1 MPARLRLGEDP
12 RGEPIRVANPLS
24 LDHSQLRTTLLGSL
38 LDTARYN
45 LDRGAERVALSES
58 GRAYL
63 RDGPSDVFV
72 GDRPAP
78 AYEPHRIACLAVG
91 PAAPASW
98 RGDTGN
104 ADFYSLKAALE
115 ALAAQLDAELT
126 VEPGAEPFLHPGRAA
141 KVLLGGA
148 EAGWL
153 GEVHPLVCRAWD
165 IEAAA
170 GFEIDFAAL
179 ADASSLGREQY
190 QDVTSYP
197 AVLRD
202 LAVVVDEDVPA
213 AQVRETVLAGGGELL
228 GSAEVF
234 DLYRGEQV
242 GEGNKSLALRLEF
255 RSPDRTLTDEEVGK
269 LREQIKDALA
279 RETGGSLRE

>member
-1 MPARLRLGEDP
+1 MPARLRLGQDP
-12 RGEPIRVANPLS
+12 RGEPIRISNPLS

-63 RDGPSDVFV
+63 RDGPSDGFA
-72 GDRPAP
+72 GNRPAP

-91 PAAPASW
+91 PVAPASW
-98 RGDTGN
+98 RGDPGN
-104 ADFYSLKAALE
+104 ADFFSLKGALE
-115 ALAAQLDAELT
+115 ALAAQLGSELA

-148 EAGWL
+148 DAGWL

-165 IEAAA
+165 IEAAT

-179 ADASSLGREQY
+179 AAASSLGREQY
-190 QDVTSYP
+190 QDVTSFP
-197 AVLRD
+197 AVLQD
-202 LAVVVDEDVPA
+202 LAVIIDEDVPA
-213 AQVRETVLAGGGELL
+213 ATVHEAVIAGGGELL

-234 DLYRGEQV
+234 DLYHGEQV
-242 GEGNKSLALRLEF
+242 GEGRKSLALRLSF
-255 RSPDRTLTDEEVGK
+255 RASDRTLTDEEVTELRGK
-269 LREQIKDALA
+269 IKAGL
-279 RETGGSLRE
+279 EEIGGSLRE